1 MFCIEPPTFA
11 KKIETITATLG
22 DSVKLQGTLKGS
34 PPISVKWMRDS
45 EMLRDDDPNIKM
57 TFENNIAIL
66 SITAVAISH
75 GGKYTCQAENEPGQ
89 NKYDATLT
97 VQGWITTIETFI
109 ENIYI
114 MYKFVTFTHIILL

>member
-1 MFCIEPPTFA
+1 MVHGIDNICIEPPTFA

-34 PPISVKWMRDS
+34 PPISVKWIKDT

-66 SITAVAISH
+66 SITTVAINH
-75 GGKYTCQAENEPGQ
+75 GGKYTCQAENEAGQ
-89 NKYDATLT
+89 NKCEATLT
-97 VQGWITTIETFI
+97 VQG
-109 ENIYI
+109 
-114 MYKFVTFTHIILL
+114 